1 MGGTVGDKLRDKW
14 KTPGDQVPR
23 LPEPHA
29 YMLKEGGTRH
39 HPLLLEIDT
48 QKLPA
53 AGNKRII
60 F

>member
-1 MGGTVGDKLRDKW
+1 MGDKLRDKW
-14 KTPGDQVPR
+14 KTLGDQVPR